1 MSIPII
7 DAHAHYGKWFFPIY
21 ASDMRSIKDLMLRFN
36 MKAAIC
42 SSSKAIVYNLIE
54 GNREL
59 FQSLDPSSGIYGYV
73 TVNPNYLELSK
84 DEIKRYLELPEFRGV
99 KFHTTYSGVPID
111 SKEFRELIEYAE
123 PYDKPFL
130 LHTYSQKDVRD
141 VENLAKRFGG
151 VKFIMGHMGGTETSW
166 TGKNWKSAISASSEY
181 SNIYL
186 EICMTHLEAG
196 KIEEAVERVG
206 SQRILYGSDMTLL
219 NPAHTIGMIMSSE
232 ISKEDKERIFYIN
245 AKGLFKI

>member
-1 MSIPII
+1 MNIPII

-21 ASDMRSIKDLMLRFN
+21 ADSIRSIKNLMRRFN
-36 MKAAIC
+36 IKAAVC
-42 SSSKAIVYNLIE
+42 SSSKAIVYDFIE

-84 DEIKRYLELPEFRGV
+84 DEIERYLELPEFRGV
-99 KFHTTYSGVPID
+99 KFHTAYSGVPID
-111 SKEFRELIEYAE
+111 SKEFKYLVEYAE

-130 LHTYSQKDVRD
+130 LHTYSQRDVKDVED
-141 VENLAKRFGG
+141 LAKRFGG
-151 VKFIMGHMGGTETSW
+151 IKFIMGHMGGTETSW
-166 TGKNWKSAISASSEY
+166 TGKNWKLAISVASEY

-186 EICMTHLEAG
+186 EMCMTRLEAG
-196 KIEEAVERVG
+196 KIEEAVEKVG

-232 ISKEDKERIFYIN
+232 INREEKERIFYVN